1 MFFPDAPKG
10 PGPGKEEMK
19 MEPFAAYLLVGIV
32 IVLIGIISLGKGS
45 QKKKRCTASA
55 SAVIVEVQA
64 EKDDAG
70 SGNTHKKYS
79 YTPIYE
85 FSAGGNTVRK
95 SGGFYSHDKKEF
107 TVGDT
112 AEIKYN
118 PDKPEEFLVN
128 GNGGGKS
135 FGIALLLFG
144 LVIIAIAFT
153 QI

>member
-1 MFFPDAPKG
+1 
-10 PGPGKEEMK
+10 

-32 IVLIGIISLGKGS
+32 IVLLGFLSIRKGS
-45 QKKKRCTASA
+45 QKKNRCTAAA

-64 EKDDAG
+64 EKDEAG
-70 SGNTHKKYS
+70 SENTHKKFT

-85 FSAGGNTVRK
+85 FVAGENTIRK
-95 SGGFYSHDKKEF
+95 NGGIYSHNKKDF
-107 TVGDT
+107 NVGDT
-112 AEIKYN
+112 VAVKYN

-128 GNGGGKS
+128 GKSGGKG

-153 QI
+153 QR